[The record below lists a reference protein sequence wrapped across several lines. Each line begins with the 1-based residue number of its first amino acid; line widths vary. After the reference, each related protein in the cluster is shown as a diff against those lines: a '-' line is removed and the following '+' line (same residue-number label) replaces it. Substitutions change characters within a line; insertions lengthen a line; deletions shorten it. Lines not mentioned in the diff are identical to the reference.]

1 MQRRPRPATGGVDA
15 QLRDFED
22 DLRNALYMTT
32 VKDAVTGAFL
42 DISHRYSAFPDVI
55 NMIAMSKILIQA
67 VATATERT
75 LLTAT
80 PNVVDDPADSWI
92 TANVFQAY
100 WDHLYYPLRDAMIEA
115 NHHVSIIQR
124 TWKRCVTDPEHP
136 ACRRRLEWEF
146 NELSMTSGF

>member
-22 DLRNALYMTT
+22 DLRNALYMTP

-67 VATATERT
+67 VATAAERT

-92 TANVFQAY
+92 TAIVFQAY
-100 WDHLYYPLRDAMIEA
+100 WEHLYYPLRDAMIEA

-136 ACRRRLEWEF
+136 ACRRRLELEF
-146 NELSMTSGF
+146 NELSMI